1 MWTNHNHINMKK
13 ILYIFL
19 AVIAVF
25 IACKK
30 SSSENSPT
38 NPSIS
43 SIVPAVAQANQV
55 IAINGKRFSKNAAEN
70 VVKFSGVKAEIVS
83 ATENVLMVTVPANG
97 STGNITIMVNNQ
109 TSKGPVFT
117 YEIPGNDPTEY
128 DYITSTYAGSGIAGN
143 TLGSLLEAQFTT
155 LEGVALDESTGDL
168 ILADR
173 GNQIIKRIRKNGTVV
188 EFVAGVK
195 GAGTVNGPVAE
206 AKFNNPYKTAV
217 DKFGNIY
224 TVDNSGARI
233 RKIDIIAGM
242 VSTFA
247 GPTGATVT
255 TGFLDGISTAARFN
269 VPIDA
274 VVDNDGNVYVADA
287 NNSAIRKIKP
297 DGIVTTLVGAGPS
310 QNALVDGV
318 WPNVR
323 LNRPSGICIDRDGM
337 LLVADRYNNAIRKID
352 PHTGKTTTIAGTG
365 TAGFKDDEALKA
377 TFNHPFGIH
386 ADKHNNIY
394 VTELNNSA
402 VRMITPD
409 GRVITIA
416 GNGVVGFAEGKPGV
430 SQFNN
435 PTDVTVDDDGNI
447 FIADMSNNRIRKIVK
462 VPKP

>member
-1 MWTNHNHINMKK
+1 MLINNINSIHMKK

-19 AVIAVF
+19 AIALVF
-25 IACKK
+25 TACKK
-30 SSSENSPT
+30 NESDSVPT

-43 SIVPAVAQANQV
+43 SIVPAVAMANQTV
-55 IAINGKRFSKNAAEN
+55 TIKGKRFSTTKTDNII
-70 VVKFSGVKAEIVS
+70 KFSGVSAEIVS
-83 ATENVLMVTVPANG
+83 ATESELVVVVPANG
-97 STGNITIMVNNQ
+97 STGNVTITVNNK
-109 TSKGPVFT
+109 TSKGPIFT
-117 YEIPGNDPTEY
+117 YGSADAAAEFE
-128 DYITSTYAGSGIAGN
+128 YITSTYAGSGIAGN
-143 TLGSLLEAQFTT
+143 TLGALLEAQFTT

-173 GNQIIKRIRKNGTVV
+173 GNQIIKRIKKNGTQV
-188 EFVAGVK
+188 ELVSGIK
-195 GAGTVNGPVAE
+195 GAGTVNGSLDI
-206 AKFNNPYKTAV
+206 AKFNNPYKVAV
-217 DKFGNIY
+217 DKIGNIY
-224 TVDNSGARI
+224 TVDNGGARI
-233 RKIDIIAGM
+233 RKIDIAANL

-255 TGFLDGISTAARFN
+255 TGFLDGASTAARFN

-274 VVDNDGNVYVADA
+274 VVDNNGNVYVADA

-297 DGIVTTLVGAGPS
+297 DGTVSTLVGAGPS
-310 QNALVDGV
+310 QNALIDGF

-323 LNRPSGICIDRDGM
+323 LNRPSGICLDRDGM

-352 PHTGKTTTIAGTG
+352 PNTGKTTTVAGTG

-402 VRMITPD
+402 VRMITPQ
-409 GRVITIA
+409 GSVITIA
-416 GNGVVGFAEGKPGV
+416 GNGTTGFAEGKPGT

>member
-1 MWTNHNHINMKK
+1 MSINNINSIHMKK

-19 AVIAVF
+19 AIAMVF
-25 IACKK
+25 TACKK
-30 SSSENSPT
+30 NESDSVPT

-43 SIVPAVAQANQV
+43 SIVPAVAMANQTV
-55 IAINGKRFSKNAAEN
+55 TIKGKRFSITTTDNII
-70 VVKFSGVKAEIVS
+70 KFSGVRAEIVS
-83 ATENVLMVTVPANG
+83 ATESELVVVVPANG
-97 STGNITIMVNNQ
+97 STGNVTITVNNK
-109 TSKGPVFT
+109 TSKGPIFT
-117 YEIPGNDPTEY
+117 YGSADAAAEFE
-128 DYITSTYAGSGIAGN
+128 YITSTYAGSGIAGN
-143 TLGSLLEAQFTT
+143 TLGALLEAQFTT
-155 LEGVALDESTGDL
+155 LEGVAIDESTGDL

-173 GNQIIKRIRKNGTVV
+173 GNQIIKRIKKNGTQV
-188 EFVAGVK
+188 ELVSGIK
-195 GAGTVNGPVAE
+195 GAGTVNGSLDI
-206 AKFNNPYKTAV
+206 AKFNNPYKVAV
-217 DKFGNIY
+217 DKIGNIY
-224 TVDNSGARI
+224 TVDNGGARI
-233 RKIDIIAGM
+233 RKIDIAANL

-255 TGFLDGISTAARFN
+255 TGFLDGASTAARFN

-274 VVDNDGNVYVADA
+274 VVDNNGNVYVADA
-287 NNSAIRKIKP
+287 NNSAIRKIRP
-297 DGIVTTLVGAGPS
+297 DGTVSTLVGAGPS
-310 QNALVDGV
+310 QNALIDGF

-323 LNRPSGICIDRDGM
+323 LNRPSGICLDRDGM

-352 PHTGKTTTIAGTG
+352 PNTGKTTTVAGTG

-402 VRMITPD
+402 VRMITPQ
-409 GRVITIA
+409 GSVITIA
-416 GNGVVGFAEGKPGV
+416 GNGTSGFAEGKPGT

>member
-1 MWTNHNHINMKK
+1 MNK

-19 AVIAVF
+19 TLAVMLT
-25 IACKK
+25 ACKK
-30 SSSENSPT
+30 SGSENVPT

-55 IAINGKRFSKNAAEN
+55 VAINGKRFSKNAADN
-70 VVKFSGVKAEIVS
+70 VVKFSGVSAEIVS
-83 ATENVLMVTVPANG
+83 ATETVLMVTVPANG
-97 STGNITIMVNNQ
+97 STGNVTITVNNQ

-117 YEIPGNDPTEY
+117 YGVAGNDPVEY
-128 DYITSTYAGSGIAGN
+128 EYITSTYAGAGVAGN
-143 TLGSLLEAQFTT
+143 TLGPLLEAQFTT

-173 GNQIIKRIRKNGTVV
+173 GNQLIKRIKKNGTQV

-206 AKFNNPYKTAV
+206 AKFNNPYKVAV
-217 DKFGNIY
+217 DKLGNIY

-233 RKIDIIAGM
+233 RKIEVAAGL

-247 GPTGATVT
+247 GPTGAAVT
-255 TGFLDGISTAARFN
+255 TGFLDGASTAARFN
-269 VPIDA
+269 TPIDA
-274 VVDNDGNVYVADA
+274 VVDNNGNVFVADA
-287 NNSAIRKIKP
+287 GNSAIRKISP
-297 DGIVTTLVGAGPS
+297 DGTVTTLVGGGPS

-323 LNRPSGICIDRDGM
+323 LNRPAGICIDRNGM

-352 PHTGKTTTIAGTG
+352 PQTGKTTTIAGTG

-386 ADKHNNIY
+386 ADKNDNIY
-394 VTELNNSA
+394 VTELNNNA

-416 GNGVVGFAEGKPGV
+416 GNGAVGFAEGKAGV
-430 SQFNN
+430 SQFNT
-435 PTDVTVDDDGNI
+435 PTDVTVDDEGNI

-462 VPKP
+462 VPKT

>member
-1 MWTNHNHINMKK
+1 MKK

-19 AVIAVF
+19 AVAVMLT
-25 IACKK
+25 ACKK
-30 SSSENSPT
+30 NGTDNVPT

-55 IAINGKRFSKNAAEN
+55 VAINGKRFSKNAAEN
-70 VVKFSGVKAEIVS
+70 VIKFSGVRAEIVS
-83 ATENVLMVTVPANG
+83 ATEEILMVTVPANG
-97 STGNITIMVNNQ
+97 STGNVTITVNNQ

-117 YEIPGNDPTEY
+117 YGVPGNDPVEY
-128 DYITSTYAGSGIAGN
+128 DYVTSTYAGSGTAGN
-143 TLGSLLEAQFTT
+143 SYGLLLEAQFTT

-173 GNQIIKRIRKNGTVV
+173 GNQIIKRIKKNGTVV

-195 GAGTVNGPVAE
+195 GAGTVNGPVAD

-233 RKIDIIAGM
+233 RKIDVAAGM

-247 GPTGATVT
+247 GPSGATVT
-255 TGFLDGISTAARFN
+255 TGFLDGASTAARFN
-269 VPIDA
+269 VPVDA

-297 DGIVTTLVGAGPS
+297 DGTVMTLVGGGPS
-310 QNALVDGV
+310 QNALIDGV
-318 WPNVR
+318 WPSAR
-323 LNRPSGICIDRDGM
+323 LNRPSGICLDRDGM

-352 PHTGKTTTIAGTG
+352 PRTGRITTIAGSG
-365 TAGFKDDEALKA
+365 VAGFKDDEALKA

-402 VRMITPD
+402 VRMITAV
-409 GRVITIA
+409 GRVTTIA
-416 GNGVVGFAEGKPGV
+416 GNGTVGFAEGKAGV

-435 PTDVTVDDDGNI
+435 PTDVTVDDEGNI